1 MGNLQASFIAGVQA
15 QIISFTLQLPP
26 LALGRSA
33 NFFAFLGLILEITGT
48 FLGAIHTLFLQRKIE
63 DGARVVVSMT
73 QCQADLKIIAKV
85 VQRKEEEARREKE
98 GLLPLGESNPSAC
111 FFPNSVDLRIL
122 GGEFTINQSINHT
135 PVVGDIDDFEDRAEN
150 VKSIL
155 EGMEL
160 RYKSLAPPQII
171 NKMLELI
178 GKVHPATPT
187 IPPFR
192 KDTVITIVD
201 IMPVM
206 RPVFAYGNVP
216 LMSMAA
222 GVAGLAI
229 STILLAVASEL
240 LKAEVWISCIGAL
253 VGVMA
258 LSFLPTRLV
267 FHAALSW
274 FIDIS
279 FVMYSSWILKL
290 FAMRKSS

>member
-1 MGNLQASFIAGVQA
+1 MQASFIAGVQA

-33 NFFAFLGLILEITGT
+33 NFFAFFGLILEITGT

-85 VQRKEEEARREKE
+85 VQRKEEESRRERNGQLHSE
-98 GLLPLGESNPSAC
+98 HHYAS
-111 FFPNSVDLRIL
+111 FFPGSNDVQII

-135 PVVGDIDDFEDRAEN
+135 PVVGDINDYEDRAEN
-150 VKSIL
+150 VKSVL

-160 RYKSLAPPQII
+160 RYKSLAPPHII
-171 NKMLELI
+171 NKILELI
-178 GKVHPATPT
+178 GKVYPDALT
-187 IPPFR
+187 IPPLGPVR

-201 IMPVM
+201 LMPVM
-206 RPVFAYGNVP
+206 RPVFAYGNIP
-216 LMSMAA
+216 LMSMAS
-222 GVAGLAI
+222 GVAALAI
-229 STILLAVASEL
+229 STILLAMASDL
-240 LKAEVWISCIGAL
+240 LRAEVWISCVAAL
-253 VGVMA
+253 VGVMT

-267 FHAALSW
+267 FPAALSW
-274 FIDIS
+274 FIDID
-279 FVMYSSWILKL
+279 FMMYSSWILKL